1 MKKYLLYILLLFC
14 TALQAADFAAYKI
27 KGQFIGGWIY
37 PHDASIIK
45 PLTKGPVL
53 GGEIAFELG
62 SDGSKQWQKDFN
74 MPDVGF
80 ALQVLDL
87 GNPEITGQMISL
99 YPYINIPMVNSEKI
113 RFNAKMGM
121 GAAFATKPCDL
132 EAAIADPRAIKQKAG
147 EYNFA
152 IGGVFNFAIAAGLNI
167 EVPVHKNI
175 SLTADVM
182 FNHISSASTSQ
193 PNAGLNMFNGY
204 LGVKYL
210 FNELGVRNC
219 RTSESRSKTCFDYAE
234 RSRQSPLGNEELG
247 VKDFAVTEPI
257 DVLMTE
263 GNNSSDLKNEELK
276 FKRWS
281 GEVILSGGF
290 KKLYY
295 KDNKYFGT
303 TSLNL
308 EGYYHTCRQH
318 RIGLG
323 LDLFY
328 DGAYAQTVTQDA
340 SGKYYWTDENTYFG
354 RTFTPNNNFENKLR
368 LGLNIA
374 NELTIGKFGI
384 FFHLGLYL
392 YDPVKNMEPG
402 GDILTALNN
411 GETPKKKGLF
421 YAYDIDKEDGWNY
434 FRLGVKYHITKSF
447 LVNLSFKTH
456 LQKVE
461 FFELGVGYSF

>member
-14 TALQAADFAAYKI
+14 TALQAADFAPYKI

-45 PLTKGPVL
+45 PLAKGPVW
-53 GGEIAFELG
+53 GGEIAFELATN
-62 SDGSKQWQKDFN
+62 GSKQWHKDFN
-74 MPDVGF
+74 MPDLGF

-87 GNPEITGQMISL
+87 GNPEIMGQMISL
-99 YPYINIPMVNSEKI
+99 YPYINIPMVNSKKI
-113 RFNAKMGM
+113 RFNAKLGM
-121 GAAFATKPCDL
+121 GAGFCTKPCDV

-147 EYNFA
+147 DYNFA
-152 IGGVFNFAIAAGLNI
+152 IGGVFNFAIYAGVNI

-175 SLTADVM
+175 SLTADIAY
-182 FNHISSASTSQ
+182 NHFSSASTSQ
-193 PNAGLNMFNGY
+193 PNAGLNMFNGS

-210 FNELGVRNC
+210 MERRNEKGEMRKVDD
-219 RTSESRSKTCFDYAE
+219 TKSVAE
-234 RSRQSPLGNEELG
+234 LVEAPNEIETTNPL
-247 VKDFAVTEPI
+247 
-257 DVLMTE
+257 
-263 GNNSSDLKNEELK
+263 
-276 FKRWS
+276 KRWS

-295 KDNKYFGT
+295 KDDKYFGT
-303 TSLNL
+303 ASLNI

-318 RIGLG
+318 RIGVG

-328 DGAYAQTVTQDA
+328 DGAYAQTVAQDA
-340 SGKYYWTDENTYFG
+340 SGKYYWTDENTSFG

-374 NELTIGKFGI
+374 NELTIGKVGIFAHFGI
-384 FFHLGLYL
+384 YL

-402 GDILTALNN
+402 GEILEALNK
-411 GETPKKKGLF
+411 GETAKKKGLF
-421 YAYDIDKEDGWNY
+421 YPYDINKEDGWNY
-434 FRLGVKYHITKSF
+434 FRIGVKYHFTEHF

-461 FFELGVGYSF
+461 FFELGLGYAF

>member
-1 MKKYLLYILLLFC
+1 MRRYLLYILLVLSTVANATEDKSF
-14 TALQAADFAAYKI
+14 TAYKV

-53 GGEIAFELG
+53 GGELAFELA
-62 SDGSKQWQKDFN
+62 SDGSKQWHKDFN
-74 MPDVGF
+74 MPDLGF

-99 YPYINIPMVNSEKI
+99 YPYINRPMVNSEKI

-121 GAAFATKPCDL
+121 GAAFCTKPCDL
-132 EAAIADPRAIKQKAG
+132 EAAIADPRAIKQKAAD
-147 EYNFA
+147 YNFA
-152 IGGVFNFAIAAGLNI
+152 IGGVFNFAISAGLNI
-167 EVPVHKNI
+167 EVPVHKNV

-182 FNHISSASTSQ
+182 FNHFSSASTSQ

-210 FNELGVRNC
+210 FNEEKLLAPLVISGGTRENS
-219 RTSESRSKTCFDYAE
+219 SELD
-234 RSRQSPLGNEELG
+234 SPL
-247 VKDFAVTEPI
+247 VCTEIP
-257 DVLMTE
+257 
-263 GNNSSDLKNEELK
+263 NSL
-276 FKRWS
+276 KRWS

-303 TSLNL
+303 ASLNL

-318 RIGLG
+318 RIGIG

-328 DGAYAQTVTQDA
+328 DGAYAQTVAQDA
-340 SGKYYWTDENTYFG
+340 SGKYYWTKENTHFG

-374 NELTIGKFGI
+374 NELTIGKVGVF
-384 FFHLGLYL
+384 LQVGLYL

-402 GDILTALNN
+402 GEILEALNK

-434 FRLGVKYHITKSF
+434 FRLGVKYHITKDF

-461 FFELGVGYSF
+461 FLELGLGYSF

>member
-1 MKKYLLYILLLFC
+1 M
-14 TALQAADFAAYKI
+14 QAADFAPYKI

-45 PLTKGPVL
+45 PITKGPVL
-53 GGEIAFELG
+53 GGEIAFELA

-74 MPDVGF
+74 MPDLGF
-80 ALQVLDL
+80 ALQVLDM

-121 GAAFATKPCDL
+121 GAAFATKPCDI
-132 EAAIADPRAIKQKAG
+132 EAAIADPRAIKQKAA

-152 IGGVFNFAIAAGLNI
+152 IGGVFNFAIAAGMNI
-167 EVPVHKNI
+167 EVPVHKNL

-193 PNAGLNMFNGY
+193 PNSGFNMFNGY

-210 FNELGVRNC
+210 FNEEVAVSG
-219 RTSESRSKTCFDYAE
+219 TSTSS
-234 RSRQSPLGNEELG
+234 
-247 VKDFAVTEPI
+247 VTETP
-257 DVLMTE
+257 
-263 GNNSSDLKNEELK
+263 KQK
-276 FKRWS
+276 KWS
-281 GEVILSGGF
+281 GEVILSGGV

-295 KDNKYFGT
+295 KDTKYFGT
-303 TSLNL
+303 ASLNL
-308 EGYYHTCRQH
+308 EGYYHTCPQH
-318 RIGLG
+318 RIGVG

-328 DGAYAQTVTQDA
+328 DGAYAQTVAQNEA
-340 SGKYYWTDENTYFG
+340 GKYYWTDENTYFG

-374 NELTIGKFGI
+374 NELTIGKVGIFAHFGI
-384 FFHLGLYL
+384 YL

-402 GDILTALNN
+402 GEILETLNK
-411 GETPKKKGLF
+411 GETPKKKGF
-421 YAYDIDKEDGWNY
+421 IYPYDINKEDGWNY
-434 FRLGVKYHITKSF
+434 FRIGVKYHFTPNF

-461 FFELGVGYSF
+461 FFELGVGYAF

>member
-1 MKKYLLYILLLFC
+1 MKKYILYILLLFC
-14 TALQAADFAAYKI
+14 TSLQAADFAPYKI

-53 GGEIAFELG
+53 GGEIAFELA

-74 MPDVGF
+74 MPDLGF

-87 GNPEITGQMISL
+87 GNPQITGQMISL
-99 YPYINIPMVNSEKI
+99 YPYVNIPMVNSEKI

-132 EAAIADPRAIKQKAG
+132 DAAIADPRAIKQKAA

-152 IGGVFNFAIAAGLNI
+152 IGGVFNFAISAGLNI
-167 EVPVHKNI
+167 EVPVHKNV

-204 LGVKYL
+204 VGLKYL
-210 FNELGVRNC
+210 MERRNEKGEI
-219 RTSESRSKTCFDYAE
+219 T
-234 RSRQSPLGNEELG
+234 P
-247 VKDFAVTEPI
+247 
-257 DVLMTE
+257 
-263 GNNSSDLKNEELK
+263 NSSLLTPNSL
-276 FKRWS
+276 KRWS

-295 KDNKYFGT
+295 KDTKYFGT
-303 TSLNL
+303 ASLNL

-318 RIGLG
+318 RIGVG

-328 DGAYAQTVTQDA
+328 DGAYAQTVAQDA

-374 NELTIGKFGI
+374 NELTIGKVGIFAHFGI
-384 FFHLGLYL
+384 YL

-402 GDILTALNN
+402 GEILQALNK

-421 YAYDIDKEDGWNY
+421 YPYDINKEDGWNY
-434 FRLGVKYHITKSF
+434 FRIGVKYHFTEHF

-461 FFELGVGYSF
+461 FFELGLGYAF

>member
-1 MKKYLLYILLLFC
+1 MKKYILYILLLFC
-14 TALQAADFAAYKI
+14 TALQAADFAPYKI

-53 GGEIAFELG
+53 GGEIAFELA

-74 MPDVGF
+74 MPDLGF

-87 GNPEITGQMISL
+87 GNPQITGQMISL
-99 YPYINIPMVNSEKI
+99 YPYVNIPMVNSEKI

-132 EAAIADPRAIKQKAG
+132 DAAIADPRAIKQKAA

-152 IGGVFNFAIAAGLNI
+152 IGGVFNFAISAGMNI
-167 EVPVHKNI
+167 EVPVHKNV

-204 LGVKYL
+204 VGLKYL
-210 FNELGVRNC
+210 MERRNEKGEI
-219 RTSESRSKTCFDYAE
+219 T
-234 RSRQSPLGNEELG
+234 P
-247 VKDFAVTEPI
+247 
-257 DVLMTE
+257 
-263 GNNSSDLKNEELK
+263 NSSLLTPNSL
-276 FKRWS
+276 KRWS

-295 KDNKYFGT
+295 KDTKYFGT
-303 TSLNL
+303 ASLNL

-318 RIGLG
+318 RIGVG

-328 DGAYAQTVTQDA
+328 DGAYAQTVAQDA

-374 NELTIGKFGI
+374 NELTIGKVGIFAHFGI
-384 FFHLGLYL
+384 YL

-402 GDILTALNN
+402 GEILEALNK

-421 YAYDIDKEDGWNY
+421 YPYDINKEDGWNY
-434 FRLGVKYHITKSF
+434 FRIGVKYHFTEHF

-461 FFELGVGYSF
+461 FFELGVGYAF

>member
-14 TALQAADFAAYKI
+14 TAIQAADFAPYKI

-53 GGEIAFELG
+53 GGEIAFELA

-74 MPDVGF
+74 MPDLGF

-87 GNPEITGQMISL
+87 GNPQITGQMISL
-99 YPYINIPMVNSEKI
+99 YPYVNIPMVNSEKI

-132 EAAIADPRAIKQKAG
+132 DAAIADPRAIKQKAA

-152 IGGVFNFAIAAGLNI
+152 IGGVFNFAISAGLNI
-167 EVPVHKNI
+167 EVPVHKNV

-193 PNAGLNMFNGY
+193 PNAGFNMFNGY
-204 LGVKYL
+204 LGLKYL
-210 FNELGVRNC
+210 INELGVR
-219 RTSESRSKTCFDYAE
+219 S
-234 RSRQSPLGNEELG
+234 EELG
-247 VKDFAVTEPI
+247 VNNKGETTP
-257 DVLMTE
+257 
-263 GNNSSDLKNEELK
+263 NSSLLTPNSL
-276 FKRWS
+276 KRWS

-295 KDNKYFGT
+295 KDTKYFGT
-303 TSLNL
+303 ASLNL

-318 RIGLG
+318 RIGVG

-328 DGAYAQTVTQDA
+328 DGAYAQTVAQDA

-374 NELTIGKFGI
+374 NELTIGKVGIFAHFGI
-384 FFHLGLYL
+384 YL

-402 GDILTALNN
+402 GEILQALNK

-421 YAYDIDKEDGWNY
+421 YPYDINKEDGWNY
-434 FRLGVKYHITKSF
+434 FRIGVKYHFTKHF

-461 FFELGVGYSF
+461 FFELGLGYAF

>member
-74 MPDVGF
+74 MPDLGF

-87 GNPEITGQMISL
+87 GNPQITGQMISL

-132 EAAIADPRAIKQKAG
+132 DAAIADPRAIKQKAAD
-147 EYNFA
+147 YNFA
-152 IGGVFNFAIAAGLNI
+152 IGGVFNFAISAGMNI
-167 EVPVHKNI
+167 EVPVHKNV

-204 LGVKYL
+204 LGLKYL
-210 FNELGVRNC
+210 IERRNEKGEMRKID
-219 RTSESRSKTCFDYAE
+219 KTKSVAE
-234 RSRQSPLGNEELG
+234 LVEAP
-247 VKDFAVTEPI
+247 KVTKTP
-257 DVLMTE
+257 
-263 GNNSSDLKNEELK
+263 NSSLLTPNSL
-276 FKRWS
+276 KRWS

-295 KDNKYFGT
+295 KDSKYFGT
-303 TSLNL
+303 ASLNL

-318 RIGLG
+318 RIGVG

-328 DGAYAQTVTQDA
+328 DGAYAQTVAQDA

-384 FFHLGLYL
+384 FAHFGIYL

-402 GDILTALNN
+402 GEILQALNK
-411 GETPKKKGLF
+411 GEIPKKKGLF
-421 YAYDIDKEDGWNY
+421 YPYDINKEDGWNY
-434 FRLGVKYHITKSF
+434 FRIGVKYHFTEHF

-461 FFELGVGYSF
+461 FFELGVGYAF

>member
-14 TALQAADFAAYKI
+14 TALQAADFAPYKI
-27 KGQFIGGWIY
+27 KGQFTGGWIY

-45 PLTKGPVL
+45 PLAKGPVL
-53 GGEIAFELG
+53 GGEIAFELATN
-62 SDGSKQWQKDFN
+62 GSKQWHKDFN
-74 MPDVGF
+74 MPDLGF

-87 GNPEITGQMISL
+87 GNPEIMGQMISL

-113 RFNAKMGM
+113 RFNAKLGM
-121 GAAFATKPCDL
+121 GAGFCTKPCDV

-147 EYNFA
+147 DYNFA
-152 IGGVFNFAIAAGLNI
+152 IGGVFNFAVYAGVNI

-175 SLTADVM
+175 SLTADIAY
-182 FNHISSASTSQ
+182 NHFSSASTSQ
-193 PNAGLNMFNGY
+193 PNAGLNMFNGS

-210 FNELGVRNC
+210 FNEEKLLAPLVISGGTRENS
-219 RTSESRSKTCFDYAE
+219 SELD
-234 RSRQSPLGNEELG
+234 SPL
-247 VKDFAVTEPI
+247 VCTEIPN
-257 DVLMTE
+257 LE
-263 GNNSSDLKNEELK
+263 
-276 FKRWS
+276 KRWS

-295 KDNKYFGT
+295 KDDKYFGT
-303 TSLNL
+303 ASLNL

-318 RIGLG
+318 RIGVG

-328 DGAYAQTVTQDA
+328 DGAYAQTAAKDA
-340 SGKYYWTDENTYFG
+340 SGKYYWTDENTSFG

-374 NELTIGKFGI
+374 NELTIGKVGIFAHFGI
-384 FFHLGLYL
+384 YL

-402 GDILTALNN
+402 GEILEALNK

-421 YAYDIDKEDGWNY
+421 YPYDINKEDGWNY
-434 FRLGVKYHITKSF
+434 FRIGVKYHFTEHF

-461 FFELGVGYSF
+461 FFELGLGYAF

>member
-1 MKKYLLYILLLFC
+1 MQIKLRELKKSLIYILLLFC
-14 TALQAADFAAYKI
+14 TCLQAADFAPYKI

-45 PLTKGPVL
+45 PITKGPVL
-53 GGEIAFELG
+53 GGEIAFELA

-74 MPDVGF
+74 MPDLGF
-80 ALQVLDL
+80 ALQVLDM

-121 GAAFATKPCDL
+121 GAAFATKPCDI
-132 EAAIADPRAIKQKAG
+132 EAAIADPRAIKQKAA

-152 IGGVFNFAIAAGLNI
+152 IGGVFNFAIAAGMNI
-167 EVPVHKNI
+167 EVPVHKNL

-193 PNAGLNMFNGY
+193 PNSGFNMFNGY

-210 FNELGVRNC
+210 FNEEVAVSG
-219 RTSESRSKTCFDYAE
+219 TSTSS
-234 RSRQSPLGNEELG
+234 
-247 VKDFAVTEPI
+247 VTETP
-257 DVLMTE
+257 
-263 GNNSSDLKNEELK
+263 KQK
-276 FKRWS
+276 KWS

-303 TSLNL
+303 ASLNL

-318 RIGLG
+318 RIGVG

-328 DGAYAQTVTQDA
+328 DGAYAQTVAQNEA
-340 SGKYYWTDENTYFG
+340 GKYYWTDENTYFG

-374 NELTIGKFGI
+374 NELTIGKVGIFAHFGI
-384 FFHLGLYL
+384 YL

-402 GDILTALNN
+402 GEILETLNK
-411 GETPKKKGLF
+411 GETPKKKGF
-421 YAYDIDKEDGWNY
+421 IYPYDINKEDGWNY
-434 FRLGVKYHITKSF
+434 FRIGVKYHFTPNF

-461 FFELGVGYSF
+461 FFELGVGYAF

>member
-1 MKKYLLYILLLFC
+1 MKKLLIYILLLFC
-14 TALQAADFAAYKI
+14 ATLHAADFAPYKI

-45 PLTKGPVL
+45 PITKGPVL
-53 GGEIAFELG
+53 GGEIAFELA

-74 MPDVGF
+74 MPDLGF

-121 GAAFATKPCDL
+121 GAAFATKPCDV

-147 EYNFA
+147 DYNFA

-167 EVPVHKNI
+167 EVPVYKKL

-182 FNHISSASTSQ
+182 YNHFSSASTSQ
-193 PNAGLNMFNGY
+193 PNSGFNMFNGY
-204 LGVKYL
+204 LGLKYL
-210 FNELGVRNC
+210 MERRNEKGEI
-219 RTSESRSKTCFDYAE
+219 T
-234 RSRQSPLGNEELG
+234 P
-247 VKDFAVTEPI
+247 
-257 DVLMTE
+257 
-263 GNNSSDLKNEELK
+263 NSSLLTPNSL
-276 FKRWS
+276 KRWS
-281 GEVILSGGF
+281 GEVILSGGV
-290 KKLYY
+290 KELYY

-303 TSLNL
+303 ASLNL

-318 RIGLG
+318 RIGVG

-328 DGAYAQTVTQDA
+328 DGAYAQTVAQNEA
-340 SGKYYWTDENTYFG
+340 GKYYWTEENTYFG

-384 FFHLGLYL
+384 FAHFGIYL

-402 GDILTALNN
+402 GEILQALNK
-411 GETPKKKGLF
+411 GETPKKKGF
-421 YAYDIDKEDGWNY
+421 IYPYDIDKEDGWNY
-434 FRLGVKYHITKSF
+434 FRIGVKYHFTRNF

-461 FFELGVGYSF
+461 FFELGLGYAF

>member
-45 PLTKGPVL
+45 PITKGPVL
-53 GGEIAFELG
+53 GGEIAFELA

-74 MPDVGF
+74 MPDLGF

-132 EAAIADPRAIKQKAG
+132 DAAIADPRAIKQKAAD
-147 EYNFA
+147 YNFA
-152 IGGVFNFAIAAGLNI
+152 IGGVFNFAISAGLNI
-167 EVPVHKNI
+167 EVPVHKNV

-210 FNELGVRNC
+210 MERRNEKGEI
-219 RTSESRSKTCFDYAE
+219 T
-234 RSRQSPLGNEELG
+234 P
-247 VKDFAVTEPI
+247 
-257 DVLMTE
+257 
-263 GNNSSDLKNEELK
+263 NSSLLTPNSL
-276 FKRWS
+276 KRWS
-281 GEVILSGGF
+281 GEVILSGGV

-295 KDNKYFGT
+295 KDEKYFGT
-303 TSLNL
+303 ASLNV

-328 DGAYAQTVTQDA
+328 DGAYAQTVAQDA
-340 SGKYYWTDENTYFG
+340 SGKYYWTRENTQFG

-374 NELTIGKFGI
+374 NELTIGKVGI
-384 FFHLGLYL
+384 FFHFGLYL

-402 GDILTALNN
+402 GEILQALNS
-411 GETPKKKGLF
+411 GETPKKKGF
-421 YAYDIDKEDGWNY
+421 IYPYDIDKEDGWNY
-434 FRLGVKYHITKSF
+434 FRIGAKYHFTEHF
-447 LVNLSFKTH
+447 LVNISFKTH

-461 FFELGVGYSF
+461 FFELGVGYAF

>member
-1 MKKYLLYILLLFC
+1 MRRYLLYILLVLSTVANATEDKSF
-14 TALQAADFAAYKI
+14 TAYKV

-53 GGEIAFELG
+53 GGELAFELA
-62 SDGSKQWQKDFN
+62 SDGSKQWHKDFN
-74 MPDVGF
+74 MPDLGF

-87 GNPEITGQMISL
+87 GNPEITGQIISL

-121 GAAFATKPCDL
+121 GAAFCTKPCDL
-132 EAAIADPRAIKQKAG
+132 EAAIADPRAIKQKAAD
-147 EYNFA
+147 YNFA
-152 IGGVFNFAIAAGLNI
+152 IGGVFNFAISAGLNI
-167 EVPVHKNI
+167 EVPVHKNV

-182 FNHISSASTSQ
+182 FNHFSSASTSQ
-193 PNAGLNMFNGY
+193 PNSGFNMFNGY

-210 FNELGVRNC
+210 FNEELERVDDREGITNNQ
-219 RTSESRSKTCFDYAE
+219 TQIKTDKEY
-234 RSRQSPLGNEELG
+234 STP
-247 VKDFAVTEPI
+247 
-257 DVLMTE
+257 
-263 GNNSSDLKNEELK
+263 NSSLLTPNSL
-276 FKRWS
+276 KRWS

-303 TSLNL
+303 ASLNL

-328 DGAYAQTVTQDA
+328 DGAYAQTVAQDA
-340 SGKYYWTDENTYFG
+340 SGKYYWTKENTHFG

-374 NELTIGKFGI
+374 NELTIGKVGVF
-384 FFHLGLYL
+384 LQVGLYL

-402 GDILTALNN
+402 GEILEALNK

-434 FRLGVKYHITKSF
+434 FRLGVKYHITKDF

-461 FFELGVGYSF
+461 FLELGLGYAF

>member
-1 MKKYLLYILLLFC
+1 MKKYILYILLLFC
-14 TALQAADFAAYKI
+14 TALQAADFAPYKI

-53 GGEIAFELG
+53 GGEIAFELA

-74 MPDVGF
+74 MPDLGF

-87 GNPEITGQMISL
+87 GNPQITGQMISL
-99 YPYINIPMVNSEKI
+99 YPYVNIPMVNSEKI

-132 EAAIADPRAIKQKAG
+132 DAAIADPRAIKQKAA

-152 IGGVFNFAIAAGLNI
+152 IGGVFNFAISAGMNI
-167 EVPVHKNI
+167 EVPVHKNV
-175 SLTADVM
+175 SLTADIM

-204 LGVKYL
+204 VGLKYL
-210 FNELGVRNC
+210 MERRNEKGEI
-219 RTSESRSKTCFDYAE
+219 T
-234 RSRQSPLGNEELG
+234 P
-247 VKDFAVTEPI
+247 
-257 DVLMTE
+257 
-263 GNNSSDLKNEELK
+263 NSSLLTPNSL
-276 FKRWS
+276 KRWS

-295 KDNKYFGT
+295 KDTKYFGT
-303 TSLNL
+303 ASLNL

-318 RIGLG
+318 RIGVG

-328 DGAYAQTVTQDA
+328 DGAYAQTVAQDA

-384 FFHLGLYL
+384 FAHFGIYL

-402 GDILTALNN
+402 GEILQALNK
-411 GETPKKKGLF
+411 GETPKKKGVF
-421 YAYDIDKEDGWNY
+421 YPYDINKEDGWNY
-434 FRLGVKYHITKSF
+434 FRIGVKYHFTEHF

-461 FFELGVGYSF
+461 FFELGLGYAF

>member
-1 MKKYLLYILLLFC
+1 MKKLLIYILLLFC
-14 TALQAADFAAYKI
+14 ATLHAADFAPYKI

-45 PLTKGPVL
+45 PITKGPVL
-53 GGEIAFELG
+53 GGEIAFELA

-74 MPDVGF
+74 MPDLGF

-121 GAAFATKPCDL
+121 GAAFATKPCDV

-147 EYNFA
+147 DYNFA

-167 EVPVHKNI
+167 EVPVYKNL

-182 FNHISSASTSQ
+182 YNHFSSASTSQ
-193 PNAGLNMFNGY
+193 PNSGFNMFNGY
-204 LGVKYL
+204 VGVKYL
-210 FNELGVRNC
+210 LGVR
-219 RTSESRSKTCFDYAE
+219 S
-234 RSRQSPLGNEELG
+234 EELG
-247 VKDFAVTEPI
+247 VEVKGEIDSPNNQTTESP
-257 DVLMTE
+257 
-263 GNNSSDLKNEELK
+263 KK
-276 FKRWS
+276 WS
-281 GEVILSGGF
+281 GEVILSGGV
-290 KKLYY
+290 KELYY
-295 KDNKYFGT
+295 KDTKYFGT
-303 TSLNL
+303 ASLNL

-318 RIGLG
+318 RIGVG

-328 DGAYAQTVTQDA
+328 DGAYAQTVAQNEA
-340 SGKYYWTDENTYFG
+340 GKYYWTEENTYFG

-384 FFHLGLYL
+384 FAHFGIYL

-402 GDILTALNN
+402 GEILQALNK
-411 GETPKKKGLF
+411 GETPKKKGF
-421 YAYDIDKEDGWNY
+421 IYPYDIDKEDGWNY
-434 FRLGVKYHITKSF
+434 FRIGVKYHFTPNF

-461 FFELGVGYSF
+461 FFELGLGYAF

>member
-1 MKKYLLYILLLFC
+1 MKKYILYILLLFC
-14 TALQAADFAAYKI
+14 TALQAADYAAYKI

-74 MPDVGF
+74 MPDLGF

-87 GNPEITGQMISL
+87 GNPQITGQMISL

-132 EAAIADPRAIKQKAG
+132 DAAIADPRAIKQKAAD
-147 EYNFA
+147 YNFA
-152 IGGVFNFAIAAGLNI
+152 IGGVFNFAISAGLNI
-167 EVPVHKNI
+167 EVPVHKNV

-204 LGVKYL
+204 LGLKYL
-210 FNELGVRNC
+210 FNEELEIR
-219 RTSESRSKTCFDYAE
+219 
-234 RSRQSPLGNEELG
+234 NEELTNNTNYNIPN
-247 VKDFAVTEPI
+247 KQETNNQTQIKTDKEHSTP
-257 DVLMTE
+257 
-263 GNNSSDLKNEELK
+263 NSSLLIPNLM
-276 FKRWS
+276 KRWS

-295 KDNKYFGT
+295 KDSKYFGT
-303 TSLNL
+303 ASLNL

-318 RIGLG
+318 RIGVG

-328 DGAYAQTVTQDA
+328 DGAYAQTVAQDA

-374 NELTIGKFGI
+374 NELTIGKFSIFAHFGI
-384 FFHLGLYL
+384 YL

-402 GDILTALNN
+402 GEILQALNK
-411 GETPKKKGLF
+411 GETPKKKGVF
-421 YAYDIDKEDGWNY
+421 YPYDINKEDGWNY
-434 FRLGVKYHITKSF
+434 FSIGVKYHFTEHF

-461 FFELGVGYSF
+461 FFELGLGYAF

>member
-1 MKKYLLYILLLFC
+1 MKKYILYILLLFC
-14 TALQAADFAAYKI
+14 TALQAADFAPYKI

-53 GGEIAFELG
+53 GGEIAFELA

-74 MPDVGF
+74 MPDLGF

-87 GNPEITGQMISL
+87 GNPQITGQMISL
-99 YPYINIPMVNSEKI
+99 YPYVNIPMVNSEKI

-132 EAAIADPRAIKQKAG
+132 DAAIADPRAIKQKAA

-152 IGGVFNFAIAAGLNI
+152 IGGVFNFAISAGMNI
-167 EVPVHKNI
+167 EVPVHKNV

-204 LGVKYL
+204 VGLKYL
-210 FNELGVRNC
+210 FNEEKLLAPLVISGGTRENS
-219 RTSESRSKTCFDYAE
+219 SELD
-234 RSRQSPLGNEELG
+234 SPL
-247 VKDFAVTEPI
+247 VCTEIP
-257 DVLMTE
+257 
-263 GNNSSDLKNEELK
+263 NSL
-276 FKRWS
+276 KRWS

-295 KDNKYFGT
+295 KDSKYFGT
-303 TSLNL
+303 ASLNL

-318 RIGLG
+318 RIGVG

-328 DGAYAQTVTQDA
+328 DGAYAQTVAQDA

-374 NELTIGKFGI
+374 NELTIGKVGIFAHFGI
-384 FFHLGLYL
+384 YL

-402 GDILTALNN
+402 GEILQALNK

-421 YAYDIDKEDGWNY
+421 YPYDINKEDGWNY
-434 FRLGVKYHITKSF
+434 FRIGVKYHFTKHF

-461 FFELGVGYSF
+461 FFELGLGYAF

>member
-1 MKKYLLYILLLFC
+1 MRKYILYILLLFC

-74 MPDVGF
+74 MPDLGF

-87 GNPEITGQMISL
+87 GNPQITGQMISL

-132 EAAIADPRAIKQKAG
+132 DAAIADPRAIKQKAAD
-147 EYNFA
+147 YNFA

-204 LGVKYL
+204 VGLKYL
-210 FNELGVRNC
+210 M
-219 RTSESRSKTCFDYAE
+219 E
-234 RSRQSPLGNEELG
+234 RRKEKGEITP
-247 VKDFAVTEPI
+247 
-257 DVLMTE
+257 
-263 GNNSSDLKNEELK
+263 NSSLLTPNSL
-276 FKRWS
+276 KRWS
-281 GEVILSGGF
+281 GEVILSVGF

-295 KDNKYFGT
+295 KDSKYFGT
-303 TSLNL
+303 ASLNL

-318 RIGLG
+318 RIGVG

-328 DGAYAQTVTQDA
+328 DGAYAQTVAQDA

-384 FFHLGLYL
+384 FAHFGIYL

-402 GDILTALNN
+402 GEILEALNK

-421 YAYDIDKEDGWNY
+421 YPYDINKEDGWNY
-434 FRLGVKYHITKSF
+434 FRIGVKYHFTEHF

-461 FFELGVGYSF
+461 FFELGVGYAF

>member
-14 TALQAADFAAYKI
+14 TALQAADFAPYKI

-53 GGEIAFELG
+53 GGEIAFELA

-74 MPDVGF
+74 MPDLGF

-87 GNPEITGQMISL
+87 GNPQITGQMISL
-99 YPYINIPMVNSEKI
+99 YPYVNIPMVNSEKI

-132 EAAIADPRAIKQKAG
+132 DAAIADPRAIKQKAA

-152 IGGVFNFAIAAGLNI
+152 IGGVFNFAISAGLNI
-167 EVPVHKNI
+167 EVPVHKNV

-204 LGVKYL
+204 VGLKYL
-210 FNELGVRNC
+210 MERRNEKGEI
-219 RTSESRSKTCFDYAE
+219 T
-234 RSRQSPLGNEELG
+234 P
-247 VKDFAVTEPI
+247 
-257 DVLMTE
+257 
-263 GNNSSDLKNEELK
+263 NSSLLTPNSL
-276 FKRWS
+276 KRWS

-295 KDNKYFGT
+295 KDTKYFGT
-303 TSLNL
+303 ASLNL

-318 RIGLG
+318 RIGVG

-328 DGAYAQTVTQDA
+328 DGAYAQTVAQDA

-374 NELTIGKFGI
+374 NELTIGKVGIFAHFGI
-384 FFHLGLYL
+384 YL

-402 GDILTALNN
+402 GEILQALNK

-421 YAYDIDKEDGWNY
+421 YPYDINKEDGWNY
-434 FRLGVKYHITKSF
+434 FRIGVKYHFTKHF

-461 FFELGVGYSF
+461 FFELGVGYAF

>member
-14 TALQAADFAAYKI
+14 TVLQAADFAPYKI

-53 GGEIAFELG
+53 GGEIAFELA
-62 SDGSKQWQKDFN
+62 SDGSKQWHKDFN
-74 MPDVGF
+74 MPDLGF

-87 GNPEITGQMISL
+87 GNPDITGQMISL

-132 EAAIADPRAIKQKAG
+132 EAAIADPRAIKQKAAD
-147 EYNFA
+147 YNFA
-152 IGGVFNFAIAAGLNI
+152 IGGVFNFAISAGLNI
-167 EVPVHKNI
+167 EVPVHKNV

-204 LGVKYL
+204 LGLKYL
-210 FNELGVRNC
+210 FNEELEIR
-219 RTSESRSKTCFDYAE
+219 
-234 RSRQSPLGNEELG
+234 NEELTNNTNYNIPN
-247 VKDFAVTEPI
+247 KQETNNQTKTQIKTDKEHSTP
-257 DVLMTE
+257 
-263 GNNSSDLKNEELK
+263 NSSLLIPNLM
-276 FKRWS
+276 KRWS

-295 KDNKYFGT
+295 KDSKYFGT
-303 TSLNL
+303 ASLNL

-318 RIGLG
+318 RIGVG

-328 DGAYAQTVTQDA
+328 DGAYAQTVAQDA

-384 FFHLGLYL
+384 FAHFGIYL

-402 GDILTALNN
+402 GEILESLNK
-411 GETPKKKGLF
+411 GETLKKKGVF
-421 YAYDIDKEDGWNY
+421 YPYDINKEDGWNY
-434 FRLGVKYHITKSF
+434 FRIGVKYHFTEHF

-461 FFELGVGYSF
+461 FFELGLGYAF

>member
-1 MKKYLLYILLLFC
+1 MIASAAGA
-14 TALQAADFAAYKI
+14 TAVNTSFAAYKI

-53 GGEIAFELG
+53 GGEIAFELA

-74 MPDVGF
+74 MPDLGF

-121 GAAFATKPCDL
+121 GTAFATKPCDL
-132 EAAIADPRAIKQKAG
+132 DAAIADPRAIKQKAAD
-147 EYNFA
+147 YNFA
-152 IGGVFNFAIAAGLNI
+152 IGGVFNFAISAGLNI
-167 EVPVHKNI
+167 EVPVHKNV

-204 LGVKYL
+204 VGLKYL
-210 FNELGVRNC
+210 MERRNEKGEI
-219 RTSESRSKTCFDYAE
+219 T
-234 RSRQSPLGNEELG
+234 P
-247 VKDFAVTEPI
+247 
-257 DVLMTE
+257 
-263 GNNSSDLKNEELK
+263 NSSLLTPNSL
-276 FKRWS
+276 KRWS

-295 KDNKYFGT
+295 KDSKYFGT
-303 TSLNL
+303 ASLNL

-318 RIGLG
+318 RIGVG

-328 DGAYAQTVTQDA
+328 DGAYAQTVAQDA

-384 FFHLGLYL
+384 FAHFGIYL

-402 GDILTALNN
+402 SEILQALNK
-411 GETPKKKGLF
+411 GETPKKKGVF
-421 YAYDIDKEDGWNY
+421 YPYDINKEDGWNY
-434 FRLGVKYHITKSF
+434 FRIGVKYHFTEHF

-461 FFELGVGYSF
+461 FFELGLGYAF

>member
-1 MKKYLLYILLLFC
+1 MKKHLLYILLLFC
-14 TALQAADFAAYKI
+14 TALQAADFAPYKI

-53 GGEIAFELG
+53 GGEIAFELA

-74 MPDVGF
+74 MPDLGF

-132 EAAIADPRAIKQKAG
+132 EAAIADPRAIKQKAAD
-147 EYNFA
+147 YNFA
-152 IGGVFNFAIAAGLNI
+152 IGGVFNFAISAGLNI
-167 EVPVHKNI
+167 EVPVHKNV

-210 FNELGVRNC
+210 INELGISVQTSGEPSSLELSRVQPEI
-219 RTSESRSKTCFDYAE
+219 TSEVSNYKS
-234 RSRQSPLGNEELG
+234 EEL
-247 VKDFAVTEPI
+247 PI
-257 DVLMTE
+257 KGASLGRQVSE
-263 GNNSSDLKNEELK
+263 EQSDGDACK
-276 FKRWS
+276 WS

-295 KDNKYFGT
+295 KDSKYFGT
-303 TSLNL
+303 ASLNI

-318 RIGLG
+318 RIGVG

-328 DGAYAQTVTQDA
+328 DGAYAQTVAQDA

-384 FFHLGLYL
+384 FAHFGIYL

-402 GDILTALNN
+402 GEILQALNK
-411 GETPKKKGLF
+411 GETPKKKGVF
-421 YAYDIDKEDGWNY
+421 YPYDINKEDGWNY
-434 FRLGVKYHITKSF
+434 FRIGVKYHFTKHF

-461 FFELGVGYSF
+461 FFELGVGYAF

>member
-1 MKKYLLYILLLFC
+1 MQIKLRELKKSLIYILLLFC
-14 TALQAADFAAYKI
+14 TCLQAADFAPYKI

-45 PLTKGPVL
+45 PITKGPVL
-53 GGEIAFELG
+53 GGEIAFELA

-74 MPDVGF
+74 MPDLGF
-80 ALQVLDL
+80 ALQVLDM

-121 GAAFATKPCDL
+121 GAAFATKPCDI
-132 EAAIADPRAIKQKAG
+132 EAAIAAPRAIKQKAA

-152 IGGVFNFAIAAGLNI
+152 IGGVFNFAIAAGMNI
-167 EVPVHKNI
+167 EVPVHKNL

-193 PNAGLNMFNGY
+193 PNSGFNMFNGY

-210 FNELGVRNC
+210 FNEEVAVSG
-219 RTSESRSKTCFDYAE
+219 TSTSS
-234 RSRQSPLGNEELG
+234 
-247 VKDFAVTEPI
+247 VTETP
-257 DVLMTE
+257 
-263 GNNSSDLKNEELK
+263 KQK
-276 FKRWS
+276 KWS
-281 GEVILSGGF
+281 GEVILSGGV

-295 KDNKYFGT
+295 KDTKYFGT
-303 TSLNL
+303 ASLNL

-318 RIGLG
+318 RIGVG

-328 DGAYAQTVTQDA
+328 DGAYAQTVAQNEA
-340 SGKYYWTDENTYFG
+340 GKYYWTDENTYFG

-374 NELTIGKFGI
+374 NELTIGKVGIFAHFGI
-384 FFHLGLYL
+384 YL

-402 GDILTALNN
+402 GEILETLNK
-411 GETPKKKGLF
+411 GETPKKKGF
-421 YAYDIDKEDGWNY
+421 I
-434 FRLGVKYHITKSF
+434 
-447 LVNLSFKTH
+447 
-456 LQKVE
+456 
-461 FFELGVGYSF
+461 

>member
-14 TALQAADFAAYKI
+14 TAIQAADFAPYKI

-53 GGEIAFELG
+53 GGEIAFELA

-74 MPDVGF
+74 MPDLGF

-87 GNPEITGQMISL
+87 GNPQITGQMISL
-99 YPYINIPMVNSEKI
+99 YPYVNIPMVNSEKI

-132 EAAIADPRAIKQKAG
+132 DAAIADPRAIKQKAA

-152 IGGVFNFAIAAGLNI
+152 IGGVFNFAISAGLNI
-167 EVPVHKNI
+167 EVPVHKNV

-193 PNAGLNMFNGY
+193 PNAGFNMFNGY
-204 LGVKYL
+204 LGLKYL
-210 FNELGVRNC
+210 INELGVR
-219 RTSESRSKTCFDYAE
+219 S
-234 RSRQSPLGNEELG
+234 EELG
-247 VKDFAVTEPI
+247 VNNKGETTP
-257 DVLMTE
+257 
-263 GNNSSDLKNEELK
+263 NSSLLTPNSL
-276 FKRWS
+276 KRWS

-295 KDNKYFGT
+295 KDTKYFGT
-303 TSLNL
+303 ASLNL

-318 RIGLG
+318 RIGVG

-328 DGAYAQTVTQDA
+328 DGAYAQTVAQDA

-374 NELTIGKFGI
+374 NELTIGKVGIFAHFGI
-384 FFHLGLYL
+384 YL

-402 GDILTALNN
+402 GEILQALNK

-421 YAYDIDKEDGWNY
+421 YPYDINKEDGWNY
-434 FRLGVKYHITKSF
+434 FRIGVKYHFTKHF

-461 FFELGVGYSF
+461 FFELGVGYAF

>member
-1 MKKYLLYILLLFC
+1 MKKSLIYILLLFC
-14 TALQAADFAAYKI
+14 TCLQAADFAPYKI

-53 GGEIAFELG
+53 GCEIAFELA

-74 MPDVGF
+74 MPDLGF

-132 EAAIADPRAIKQKAG
+132 DAAIADPRAIKQKAA

-152 IGGVFNFAIAAGLNI
+152 IGGVFNFAISAGMNI
-167 EVPVHKNI
+167 EVPVHKNV

-182 FNHISSASTSQ
+182 FNHFSSASTSQ
-193 PNAGLNMFNGY
+193 PNSGFNMFNGY

-210 FNELGVRNC
+210 FNEEKLLAPLVISGGTRENS
-219 RTSESRSKTCFDYAE
+219 SELD
-234 RSRQSPLGNEELG
+234 SPL
-247 VKDFAVTEPI
+247 VCTEIP
-257 DVLMTE
+257 
-263 GNNSSDLKNEELK
+263 NLK
-276 FKRWS
+276 KRWS

-295 KDNKYFGT
+295 KDTKYFGT
-303 TSLNL
+303 ASLNL

-318 RIGLG
+318 RIGVG

-328 DGAYAQTVTQDA
+328 DGAYAQTVAQDA

-374 NELTIGKFGI
+374 NELTIGKVGIFAHFGI
-384 FFHLGLYL
+384 YL

-402 GDILTALNN
+402 GEILQALNK

-421 YAYDIDKEDGWNY
+421 YPYDINKEDGWNY
-434 FRLGVKYHITKSF
+434 FRIGVKYHFTEHF

-461 FFELGVGYSF
+461 FFELGVGYAF

>member
-1 MKKYLLYILLLFC
+1 MKKYILYILLLFC
-14 TALQAADFAAYKI
+14 TVLQAADFAPYKI

-45 PLTKGPVL
+45 PITKGPVL
-53 GGEIAFELG
+53 GGEIAFELA

-74 MPDVGF
+74 MPDLGF

-132 EAAIADPRAIKQKAG
+132 DAAIADPRAIKQKAAD
-147 EYNFA
+147 YNFA
-152 IGGVFNFAIAAGLNI
+152 IGGVFNFAISAGLNI
-167 EVPVHKNI
+167 EVPVHKNV

-182 FNHISSASTSQ
+182 YNHISSASTSQ

-210 FNELGVRNC
+210 MERRNEKGEI
-219 RTSESRSKTCFDYAE
+219 T
-234 RSRQSPLGNEELG
+234 P
-247 VKDFAVTEPI
+247 
-257 DVLMTE
+257 
-263 GNNSSDLKNEELK
+263 NSSLFPNGHQHVLTPHSL
-276 FKRWS
+276 KRWS
-281 GEVILSGGF
+281 GEVILSGGV

-295 KDNKYFGT
+295 KDEKYFGT
-303 TSLNL
+303 ASLNV

-318 RIGLG
+318 RIGVG

-328 DGAYAQTVTQDA
+328 DGAYAQTVAQDT
-340 SGKYYWTDENTYFG
+340 SGKYYWTRENTQFG

-374 NELTIGKFGI
+374 NELTIGKVGI
-384 FFHLGLYL
+384 FFHFGLYL

-402 GDILTALNN
+402 GEILQALNS
-411 GETPKKKGLF
+411 GETPKKKGF
-421 YAYDIDKEDGWNY
+421 IYPYDIDKEDGWNY
-434 FRLGVKYHITKSF
+434 FRIGAKYHFTEHF

-461 FFELGVGYSF
+461 FFELGVGYAF

>member
-45 PLTKGPVL
+45 PITKGPVL
-53 GGEIAFELG
+53 GGEIAFEFA

-204 LGVKYL
+204 VGLKYL
-210 FNELGVRNC
+210 FNEEYS
-219 RTSESRSKTCFDYAE
+219 T
-234 RSRQSPLGNEELG
+234 P
-247 VKDFAVTEPI
+247 
-257 DVLMTE
+257 
-263 GNNSSDLKNEELK
+263 NSSL
-276 FKRWS
+276 
-281 GEVILSGGF
+281 
-290 KKLYY
+290 
-295 KDNKYFGT
+295 
-303 TSLNL
+303 
-308 EGYYHTCRQH
+308 
-318 RIGLG
+318 
-323 LDLFY
+323 
-328 DGAYAQTVTQDA
+328 
-340 SGKYYWTDENTYFG
+340 
-354 RTFTPNNNFENKLR
+354 
-368 LGLNIA
+368 
-374 NELTIGKFGI
+374 LT
-384 FFHLGLYL
+384 L
-392 YDPVKNMEPG
+392 
-402 GDILTALNN
+402 
-411 GETPKKKGLF
+411 
-421 YAYDIDKEDGWNY
+421 
-434 FRLGVKYHITKSF
+434 
-447 LVNLSFKTH
+447 
-456 LQKVE
+456 
-461 FFELGVGYSF
+461 

>member
-1 MKKYLLYILLLFC
+1 MRKYILFILLMIA
-14 TALQAADFAAYKI
+14 TAASATEVNTSFAAYKI

-45 PLTKGPVL
+45 PLAKGPVL
-53 GGEIAFELG
+53 GGEIAFELA
-62 SDGSKQWQKDFN
+62 SDGSKQWHKDFN
-74 MPDVGF
+74 MPDLGF

-87 GNPEITGQMISL
+87 GNPEIMGQMISL

-113 RFNAKMGM
+113 RFNAKLGM
-121 GAAFATKPCDL
+121 GAGFCTKPCDV

-147 EYNFA
+147 DYNFA
-152 IGGVFNFAIAAGLNI
+152 IGGVFNFAVYAGVNI

-175 SLTADVM
+175 SLTADIAY
-182 FNHISSASTSQ
+182 NHFSSASTSQ
-193 PNAGLNMFNGY
+193 PNAGLNMFNGS

-210 FNELGVRNC
+210 FNEELEIR
-219 RTSESRSKTCFDYAE
+219 
-234 RSRQSPLGNEELG
+234 NEEL
-247 VKDFAVTEPI
+247 T
-257 DVLMTE
+257 
-263 GNNSSDLKNEELK
+263 K
-276 FKRWS
+276 FLIPNLTKRWS

-295 KDNKYFGT
+295 KDSKYFGT
-303 TSLNL
+303 ASLNL

-318 RIGLG
+318 RIGVG

-328 DGAYAQTVTQDA
+328 DGAYAQTVAQDA
-340 SGKYYWTDENTYFG
+340 SGKYYWTDENTSFG

-374 NELTIGKFGI
+374 NELTIGKVGIFAHFGI
-384 FFHLGLYL
+384 YL

-402 GDILTALNN
+402 GKILEALNK

-421 YAYDIDKEDGWNY
+421 YPYDIDKEDGWNY
-434 FRLGVKYHITKSF
+434 FRIGVKYHFTEHF

-461 FFELGVGYSF
+461 FFELGVGYAF

>member
-14 TALQAADFAAYKI
+14 TALQAADFASYKI

-45 PLTKGPVL
+45 PITKGPVL
-53 GGEIAFELG
+53 GGEIAFELA

-74 MPDVGF
+74 MPDLGF

-132 EAAIADPRAIKQKAG
+132 DAAIADPRAIKQKAAD
-147 EYNFA
+147 YNFA
-152 IGGVFNFAIAAGLNI
+152 IGGVFNFAISAGLNI
-167 EVPVHKNI
+167 EVPVHKNV

-182 FNHISSASTSQ
+182 YNHISSASTSQ
-193 PNAGLNMFNGY
+193 PNSGLNMFNGY
-204 LGVKYL
+204 LGLKYL
-210 FNELGVRNC
+210 INELGVR
-219 RTSESRSKTCFDYAE
+219 S
-234 RSRQSPLGNEELG
+234 EELG
-247 VKDFAVTEPI
+247 VEVKGEIDSPNNQTTESP
-257 DVLMTE
+257 
-263 GNNSSDLKNEELK
+263 KK
-276 FKRWS
+276 WS
-281 GEVILSGGF
+281 GEVILSGGV

-295 KDNKYFGT
+295 KDEKYFGT
-303 TSLNL
+303 ASLNV

-318 RIGLG
+318 RIGVG

-328 DGAYAQTVTQDA
+328 DGAYAQTVAQDA
-340 SGKYYWTDENTYFG
+340 SGKYYWTRENTQFG

-374 NELTIGKFGI
+374 NELTIGKVGI
-384 FFHLGLYL
+384 FFHFGLYL

-402 GDILTALNN
+402 GEILQALNS
-411 GETPKKKGLF
+411 GETPKKKGF
-421 YAYDIDKEDGWNY
+421 IYPYDIDKEDGWNY
-434 FRLGVKYHITKSF
+434 FRIGAKYHFTEHF
-447 LVNLSFKTH
+447 LVNISFKTH

-461 FFELGVGYSF
+461 FFELGVGYAF

>member
-1 MKKYLLYILLLFC
+1 MRRYLLFILL
-14 TALQAADFAAYKI
+14 ALAIVANATEDKNFAAYKV

-45 PLTKGPVL
+45 PITKGPVL
-53 GGEIAFELG
+53 GGEIAFELA
-62 SDGSKQWQKDFN
+62 SDGSKQWHRDFN
-74 MPDVGF
+74 MPDLGF

-121 GAAFATKPCDL
+121 GAAFCTKPCDL
-132 EAAIADPRAIKQKAG
+132 EAAIADPRAIKQKAAD
-147 EYNFA
+147 YNFA
-152 IGGVFNFAIAAGLNI
+152 IGGVFNFAISAGLNI
-167 EVPVHKNI
+167 EVPVHKNV
-175 SLTADVM
+175 SLTADIM
-182 FNHISSASTSQ
+182 YNHFSSASTSQ
-193 PNAGLNMFNGY
+193 PNSGFNMFNGY

-210 FNELGVRNC
+210 INELGVR
-219 RTSESRSKTCFDYAE
+219 S
-234 RSRQSPLGNEELG
+234 EELG
-247 VKDFAVTEPI
+247 VKDFAVTEPV

-295 KDNKYFGT
+295 KDDKYFGT
-303 TSLNL
+303 ASLNL

-328 DGAYAQTVTQDA
+328 DGAYAQTVAQDA
-340 SGKYYWTDENTYFG
+340 SGKYYWTKENTHFG

-374 NELTIGKFGI
+374 NELTIGKVGVF
-384 FFHLGLYL
+384 LQVGLYL

-402 GDILTALNN
+402 GEILEALNK

-434 FRLGVKYHITKSF
+434 FRLGVKYHITKDF

-461 FFELGVGYSF
+461 FLELGLGYAF

>member
-45 PLTKGPVL
+45 PITKGPVL
-53 GGEIAFELG
+53 GGEIAFELA

-204 LGVKYL
+204 VGVKYL
-210 FNELGVRNC
+210 FNEEKLLAPLVISGGTRENS
-219 RTSESRSKTCFDYAE
+219 SELD
-234 RSRQSPLGNEELG
+234 SPL
-247 VKDFAVTEPI
+247 VCTEIPN
-257 DVLMTE
+257 LE
-263 GNNSSDLKNEELK
+263 
-276 FKRWS
+276 KRWS
-281 GEVILSGGF
+281 GEVILSGGV

-295 KDNKYFGT
+295 KDTKYFGT
-303 TSLNL
+303 ASLNL

-318 RIGLG
+318 RIGVG

-328 DGAYAQTVTQDA
+328 DGAYAQTVAQNEA
-340 SGKYYWTDENTYFG
+340 GKYYWTDENTYFG

-384 FFHLGLYL
+384 FAHFGIYL

-402 GDILTALNN
+402 GEILQALNK
-411 GETPKKKGLF
+411 GETPKKKGLI
-421 YAYDIDKEDGWNY
+421 YPYDINKEDGWNY
-434 FRLGVKYHITKSF
+434 FRIGVKYHFTPNF

-461 FFELGVGYSF
+461 FFELGVGYAF

>member
-1 MKKYLLYILLLFC
+1 MIA
-14 TALQAADFAAYKI
+14 TAASATEVNTSFAAYKI

-45 PLTKGPVL
+45 PLSKGPVL
-53 GGEIAFELG
+53 GGEIAFELA

-74 MPDVGF
+74 MPDLGF

-121 GAAFATKPCDL
+121 GAAFATKPCDV

-147 EYNFA
+147 DYNFA

-167 EVPVHKNI
+167 EVPVHKNL

-182 FNHISSASTSQ
+182 YNHFSSASISQ
-193 PNAGLNMFNGY
+193 PNSGFNMFNGY
-204 LGVKYL
+204 LGLKYL
-210 FNELGVRNC
+210 MERRNEKGEI
-219 RTSESRSKTCFDYAE
+219 T
-234 RSRQSPLGNEELG
+234 P
-247 VKDFAVTEPI
+247 
-257 DVLMTE
+257 
-263 GNNSSDLKNEELK
+263 NSSLLTPNSL
-276 FKRWS
+276 KRWS
-281 GEVILSGGF
+281 GEVILSGGV
-290 KKLYY
+290 KELYY
-295 KDNKYFGT
+295 KDTKYFGT
-303 TSLNL
+303 ASLNL

-318 RIGLG
+318 RIGVG

-328 DGAYAQTVTQDA
+328 DGAYAQTVAQNEA
-340 SGKYYWTDENTYFG
+340 GKYYWTDENTYFG

-384 FFHLGLYL
+384 FAHFGIYL

-402 GDILTALNN
+402 GEILQALNK
-411 GETPKKKGLF
+411 GETPKKKGF
-421 YAYDIDKEDGWNY
+421 IYPYDIDKEDGWNY
-434 FRLGVKYHITKSF
+434 FRIGVKYHFTPNF

-461 FFELGVGYSF
+461 FFELGIGYSF

>member
-1 MKKYLLYILLLFC
+1 MIASVVNATEINTKTDSY
-14 TALQAADFAAYKI
+14 FAPYKI

-53 GGEIAFELG
+53 GGEIAFELA

-74 MPDVGF
+74 MPDLGF
-80 ALQVLDL
+80 AIQVLDL
-87 GNPEITGQMISL
+87 GNPDITGQMISL

-132 EAAIADPRAIKQKAG
+132 DAAIADPRAIKQKAAD
-147 EYNFA
+147 YNFA
-152 IGGVFNFAIAAGLNI
+152 IGGVFNFAISAGLNI
-167 EVPVHKNI
+167 EVPVHKNV

-210 FNELGVRNC
+210 FNEEKLLAPLVISGGTRENS
-219 RTSESRSKTCFDYAE
+219 SELD
-234 RSRQSPLGNEELG
+234 SPL
-247 VKDFAVTEPI
+247 VCTEIP
-257 DVLMTE
+257 
-263 GNNSSDLKNEELK
+263 NSL
-276 FKRWS
+276 KRWS

-295 KDNKYFGT
+295 KDTKYFGT
-303 TSLNL
+303 ASLNL

-318 RIGLG
+318 RIGVG

-328 DGAYAQTVTQDA
+328 DGAYAQTVAQDA

-384 FFHLGLYL
+384 FAHFGIYL

-402 GDILTALNN
+402 GEILQALNK
-411 GETPKKKGLF
+411 GETPKKKGVF
-421 YAYDIDKEDGWNY
+421 YPYDINKEDGWNY
-434 FRLGVKYHITKSF
+434 FRIGVKYHFTEHF

-461 FFELGVGYSF
+461 FFELGLGYAF

>member
-1 MKKYLLYILLLFC
+1 MRRYLLYILLVLSTVANATEDKSF
-14 TALQAADFAAYKI
+14 TAYKV

-53 GGEIAFELG
+53 GGELAFELA
-62 SDGSKQWQKDFN
+62 SDGSKQWHKDFN
-74 MPDVGF
+74 MPDLGF

-121 GAAFATKPCDL
+121 GAAFCTKPCDL
-132 EAAIADPRAIKQKAG
+132 EAAIADPRAIKQKAAD
-147 EYNFA
+147 YNFA
-152 IGGVFNFAIAAGLNI
+152 IGGVFNFAISAGLNI
-167 EVPVHKNI
+167 EVPVHKNV

-182 FNHISSASTSQ
+182 FNHFSSASTSQ
-193 PNAGLNMFNGY
+193 PNSGFNMFNGY

-210 FNELGVRNC
+210 FNEEKLLAPLVISGGTRENS
-219 RTSESRSKTCFDYAE
+219 SELD
-234 RSRQSPLGNEELG
+234 SPL
-247 VKDFAVTEPI
+247 VCTEIP
-257 DVLMTE
+257 
-263 GNNSSDLKNEELK
+263 NSL
-276 FKRWS
+276 KRWS

-303 TSLNL
+303 ASLNL

-328 DGAYAQTVTQDA
+328 DGAYAQTVAQDA
-340 SGKYYWTDENTYFG
+340 SGKYYWTKENTHFG

-374 NELTIGKFGI
+374 NELTIGKVGI

-402 GDILTALNN
+402 GEILEALNK

-434 FRLGVKYHITKSF
+434 FRLGVKYHITKDF

-461 FFELGVGYSF
+461 FLELGLGYSF